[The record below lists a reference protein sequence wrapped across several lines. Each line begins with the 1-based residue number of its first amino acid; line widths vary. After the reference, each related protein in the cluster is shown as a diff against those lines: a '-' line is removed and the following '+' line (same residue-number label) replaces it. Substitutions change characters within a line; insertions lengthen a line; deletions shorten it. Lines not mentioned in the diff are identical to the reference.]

1 MKIHINGINDVSSNQ
16 LPSMKQMQ
24 SSFNG
29 IRSQAAN
36 CHSAFWEISGS
47 FQAFIFHPGLQ

>member
-1 MKIHINGINDVSSNQ
+1 MKIHINGINDVTSNQ
-16 LPSMKQMQ
+16 RPSMKQIQ

-36 CHSAFWEISGS
+36 RHNAFWEISGS
-47 FQAFIFHPGLQ
+47 LG

>member
-16 LPSMKQMQ
+16 LPSMTQIQ
-24 SSFNG
+24 SSFSG

-36 CHSAFWEISGS
+36 CHTVASLRGMSVR
-47 FQAFIFHPGLQ
+47 